1 MLLDDES
8 WGVVRETPGVTGFV
22 STDDENETRS
32 RPVSLEK
39 DEVARILRHIESGPE
54 QIDNRFE
61 VGDKVRITD
70 GPFIEFMGTVDE
82 VNNERSKL
90 KVRVSFFGR
99 GTPIELDFLQVEKD

>member
-1 MLLDDES
+1 MKRSFKDDTS
-8 WGVVRETPGVTGFV
+8 VRYSVLTWR
-22 STDDENETRS
+22 RS
-32 RPVSLEK
+32 SSK
-39 DEVARILRHIESGPE
+39 SRILRHIESGPE